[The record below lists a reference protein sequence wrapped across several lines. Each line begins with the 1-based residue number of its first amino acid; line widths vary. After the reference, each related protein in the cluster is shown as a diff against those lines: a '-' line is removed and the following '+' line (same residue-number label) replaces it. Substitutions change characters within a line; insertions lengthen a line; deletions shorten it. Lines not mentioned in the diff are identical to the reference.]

1 MSKIAYLWGAG
12 ASYGLRDN
20 DGNFLRGVPLI
31 NEFQKFCDEII
42 GRLSPLSN
50 DKTFDSDDETISE
63 ENKILIKKNIEHL
76 RDICRLY
83 PTVDTYAKQLFVTH
97 RPDPDFELADA
108 DSYEA
113 LKRTLTVFL
122 MIVQKLHERDPRYDG
137 FLASILDNKG
147 HFHPVTILSWNYDL
161 QFEQAY
167 RGYMLDSP
175 DLMQIW
181 EKLNVF
187 NKTQQTSYDS
197 SKNHAVIKLNGTA
210 TFVDEQEEY
219 ALGKGMTVEPFFT
232 EFRTWS
238 LATFLNHLLRFSQ
251 YQNNLSYAWEVPS
264 SEGDVVTQAQKRT
277 NDTEVLIVIG
287 YSFPYVNRDLD
298 KEIIQSMS
306 SLKRIVIQDPGAE
319 KIKARVEQVLADYH
333 VKRKRVVIDCVT
345 DCEQFYLPD
354 SF

>member
-1 MSKIAYLWGAG
+1 MSKITYLWGAG
-12 ASYGLRDN
+12 ASYGLRDKK
-20 DGNFLRGVPLI
+20 GRIQRGVPTI
-31 NEFQKFCDEII
+31 NEFHKSCEEIV

-50 DKTFDSDDETISE
+50 DRTFDSDDETISE

-137 FLASILDNKG
+137 FLASILDNNG
-147 HFHPVTILSWNYDL
+147 HFPSVTILSWNYDL

-167 RGYMLDSP
+167 RWYMLDNP

-210 TFVDEQEEY
+210 TFVDEPEED
-219 ALGKGMTVEPFFT
+219 ALGKGMTIEPFFT

-238 LATFLNHLLRFSQ
+238 FATFLNHLLRFSQ
-251 YQNNLSYAWEVPS
+251 YQNKLSYVWEDS
-264 SEGDVVTQAQKRT
+264 NSERDVLSQVKKRT
-277 NDTEVLIVIG
+277 KDTKVLIVIG

-298 KEIIQSMS
+298 KAIIRSMS

-319 KIKARVEQVLADYH
+319 KIKARVEQMLAACKL
-333 VKRKRVVIDCVT
+333 KRKKINVECVT

-354 SF
+354 GF